1 MRPRRMRRRF
11 AAAAIVTVGVCALS
25 CSDSTA
31 PATPV
36 TLPPFGS
43 AEAAAVDSLWASA
56 LFASV
61 SGASHAFEGFRTIQG
76 TSLFADSELGATF
89 TYDCTASRYIH
100 DTTLGGAPLSG
111 VRLETYW
118 VTDTYYP
125 SCPLFPLAHL
135 DFADQSDTAP
145 ALDVVVRDLIPGIE
159 HMRVMV
165 RAPRSGTGGPFTV
178 SGMISDGVRHYTI
191 AGSLDHSISVNH
203 HSAVT
208 LTRIETG
215 AVLRTTMDVHDSLAA
230 GVRVGVA
237 QDVDLTVTREGHEVR
252 VSGAYALCDSC
263 GFWGRSLRVL
273 VDGRSFGTIASQ
285 LDSYTFTGP
294 GGRSMTPSEEE
305 AVSWLQT
312 AIFNAEAV
320 VSTTTDKLTGLLP
333 QGAP

>member
-43 AEAAAVDSLWASA
+43 TEAAAVDSFWASA
-56 LFASV
+56 LVGSV
-61 SGASHAFEGFRTIQG
+61 IGASHVFEGLRTIQG

-89 TYDCTASRYIH
+89 TYDCTARRYIH

-118 VTDTYYP
+118 ATYRDFP

-135 DFADQSDTAP
+135 DLADQSDTAP
-145 ALDVVVRDLIPGIE
+145 GFEVVVRDLIPGIE

-165 RAPRSGTGGPFTV
+165 RAPRSGTAGPFTV

-191 AGSLDHSISVNH
+191 AGSLDHSVSVNH
-203 HSAVT
+203 HSSVT
-208 LTRIETG
+208 LTRMETG
-215 AVLRTTMDVHDSLAA
+215 AVLRTTVDVHDSLAA
-230 GVRVGVA
+230 GVRVGA
-237 QDVDLTVTREGHEVR
+237 ARDVDLTVTREGHEVR
-252 VSGAYALCDSC
+252 VSGAYLLCDSC
-263 GFWGRSLRVL
+263 AFDRSLRVL
-273 VDGRSFGTIASQ
+273 VDGRSFGTITSR

-294 GGRSMTPSEEE
+294 GGRTMTPSEEE
-305 AVSWLQT
+305 AVTWLQG
-312 AIFNAEAV
+312 APFNAEAV
-320 VSTTTDKLTGLLP
+320 VSTATDMLTGLLP
-333 QGAP
+333 PGAP

>member
-1 MRPRRMRRRF
+1 M
-11 AAAAIVTVGVCALS
+11 AAAIVTVAVSALS

-56 LFASV
+56 LFGSVTASQV
-61 SGASHAFEGFRTIQG
+61 FQGFRTIQG

-89 TYDCTASRYIH
+89 TYDCTASRYVH

-118 VTDTYYP
+118 STYRYAP

-135 DFADQSDTAP
+135 DLADQSDTAP
-145 ALDVVVRDLIPGIE
+145 ALELVLRDLIPGIE

-165 RAPRSGTGGPFTV
+165 RAPRSGTAGPFTV

-191 AGSLDHSISVNH
+191 TGSLDHGVWVNH
-203 HSAVT
+203 HSSVT
-208 LTRIETG
+208 LTRMETG
-215 AVLRTTMDVHDSLAA
+215 AVLRTTMDVHDSLVA
-230 GVRVGVA
+230 GARVGLA
-237 QDVDLTVTREGHEVR
+237 QDVDLTVTREGQEVR
-252 VSGAYALCDSC
+252 VSGAYFRCDSC
-263 GFWGRSLRVL
+263 SSWDRSLRVL
-273 VDGRSFGTIASQ
+273 VDGRSFGTIAAR

-305 AVSWLQT
+305 AVTWL
-312 AIFNAEAV
+312 
-320 VSTTTDKLTGLLP
+320 
-333 QGAP
+333 QGAPFNADAVASTATDMLTELLPPGAP